1 MICSSRSSQGI
12 LPILLL
18 PHSAKFAR
26 IMVKIR
32 SDMLF
37 RIAILIL
44 NYTRWI
50 IPIAVGPTAFE
61 FTTASCL
68 ADDYLPL
75 IDSKIRRDGPTHAIR
90 NNLFHGYN
98 ETQAMW

>member
-1 MICSSRSSQGI
+1 
-12 LPILLL
+12 
-18 PHSAKFAR
+18 
-26 IMVKIR
+26 MVKIR

-61 FTTASCL
+61 FTAASCL
-68 ADDYLPL
+68 ADDYLSL
-75 IDSKIRRDGPTHAIR
+75 IDSKIRRDRPTHAIR
-90 NNLFHGYN
+90 NNLFHGNPSNVVVVIYAEN
-98 ETQAMW
+98 LLTSEKFSKGSPVEKTIA